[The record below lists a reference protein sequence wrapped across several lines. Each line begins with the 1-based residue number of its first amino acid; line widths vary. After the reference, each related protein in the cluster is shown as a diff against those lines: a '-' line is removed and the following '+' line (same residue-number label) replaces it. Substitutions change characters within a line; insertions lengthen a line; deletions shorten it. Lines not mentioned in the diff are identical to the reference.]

1 MTNRVVSI
9 MEESKDDLL
18 EMDGLYHCTSLNALT
33 RIFQSKAFYPFF
45 CLEEASYL
53 KEPIRFAFAVVCF
66 ADLRKSELKEHMA
79 NFSSEVYIKM
89 SKDWA
94 IRKNMSPVT
103 YYSEKSTLSS
113 AIYRALINYA
123 AEHAEENKIF
133 YPVNLMLG
141 LLKQYRGH
149 YYDKNLKAFS
159 SREVC
164 FYLEREW
171 RYLPLVRNM
180 EAYYLEE
187 SDFLKEGLREA
198 KQQEL
203 VEHKYVL
210 DFAWEDILE
219 VGVPMLYREAMVKT
233 LVDTYSISID
243 EAFFKIKIY

>member
-1 MTNRVVSI
+1 MNRDST
-9 MEESKDDLL
+9 LA

-33 RIFQSKAFYPFF
+33 SIFQSRAFLPFF

-53 KEPIRFAFAVVCF
+53 KNSVRFAFAVVCF
-66 ADLRKSELKEHMA
+66 ADLRSSELKEHMT
-79 NFSSEVYIKM
+79 NFSSEVYVKM

-94 IRKNMSPVT
+94 IRKNVSPVT

-113 AIYRALINYA
+113 AIYRALIDYA
-123 AEHAEENKIF
+123 VKRRKELEIF

-171 RYLPLVRNM
+171 RYLPLVM
-180 EAYYLEE
+180 DGEAYYLEE
-187 SDFLKEGLREA
+187 LDFLNEHLRRA

-203 VEHKYVL
+203 VDHKYVL
-210 DFAWEDILE
+210 DFTWDDILE
-219 VGVPMLYREAMVKT
+219 VGASFKHYVAVVNT
-233 LVDTYSISID
+233 LSRGFSIS
-243 EAFFKIKIY
+243 EAEAAAKVKCIN

>member
-1 MTNRVVSI
+1 MIGDSV
-9 MEESKDDLL
+9 LA

-33 RIFQSKAFYPFF
+33 SIFQSRAFLPFF

-53 KEPIRFAFAVVCF
+53 MNSIRFAFAVVCF
-66 ADLRKSELKEHMA
+66 ADLRRSELKEHMT
-79 NFSSEVYIKM
+79 NFSSEVYVKM

-94 IRKNMSPVT
+94 IRKNVSPVT

-113 AIYRALINYA
+113 AIYRALIDYA
-123 AEHAEENKIF
+123 VKRRKELEIF

-149 YYDKNLKAFS
+149 YYDKNLKTFS

-171 RYLPLVRNM
+171 RYLPLVKNG
-180 EAYYLEE
+180 EAYYMEE
-187 SDFLKEGLREA
+187 SDFMNESLRRA

-203 VEHKYVL
+203 VDHKVY
-210 DFAWEDILE
+210 
-219 VGVPMLYREAMVKT
+219 
-233 LVDTYSISID
+233 
-243 EAFFKIKIY
+243 